1 MSYIPTVWETGDTIT
16 AEKLNNMEQGIEDA
30 FIAPTITSAD
40 AGSVLGVNSSGEW
53 AVIAPVEPQEIVFS
67 ANYPES
73 APTSFVVTCN
83 VTFSQA
89 VTEMQNGAKAVLKL
103 ATGGDYLYIYLPD
116 YAKATMLV
124 QDELNGVL
132 QFGGAML
139 GQGGSGSQQ
148 FSLDRYDVM
157 WMVAS
162 GEADVL
168 ICHVNVT
175 EY

>member
-1 MSYIPTVWETGDTIT
+1 MAYTPTEWETGDVIT

-30 FIAPTITSAD
+30 FVAPEVTAAD
-40 AGSVLGVNSSGEW
+40 QGKVLTVDSSGEW
-53 AVIAPVEPQEIVFS
+53 AAANPAAPQEIVFS

-73 APTSFVVTCN
+73 APTSFIVTCSM
-83 VTFSQA
+83 TFSQA
-89 VTEMQNGAKAVLKL
+89 YAAMQSGAKAVLKL

-132 QFGGAML
+132 QFGGSML

>member
-1 MSYIPTVWETGDTIT
+1 MAYIPTEWETGDIIT
-16 AEKLNNMEQGIEDA
+16 AEKLNNIEDGIVA
-30 FIAPTITSAD
+30 NEEAIAD
-40 AGSVLGVNSSGEW
+40 AL
-53 AVIAPVEPQEIVFS
+53 QEIVFS

-73 APTSFVVTCN
+73 APTSFVPTCN
-83 VTFSQA
+83 MTFSQA
-89 VTEMQNGAKAVLKL
+89 YTAMQNGAKAVLKL

-116 YAKATMLV
+116 YAKATLLV
-124 QDELNGVL
+124 QDELNGLL
-132 QFGGAML
+132 QFGGSQL